1 TNVIKDIA
9 KEGSTPQSYY
19 MSFVKHDDPMSG
31 FMDGVSD
38 PRFST
43 GYFQLRNRMAMLVET
58 HSWKEYPVRV
68 RITRNTVVS
77 VLDQVA
83 RNGKGWQQA

>member
-1 TNVIKDIA
+1 VEPVYSGDPEFRKAGLLLRTNVIKDIA
-9 KEGSTPQSYY
+9 REGSTPQSYY

-58 HSWKEYPVRV
+58 HSWKEYP
-68 RITRNTVVS
+68 
-77 VLDQVA
+77 
-83 RNGKGWQQA
+83 